1 MRSNLP
7 VSQRKYTVPEGITL
21 MSTTDAQSQ
30 ITYANGA
37 FVQVSGFE
45 RAELM
50 GQPHNLVRHP
60 DMPPEAFGDMWRTL
74 KSGYPWSA
82 LVKNRRKNGDHYWVR
97 ANASPIS
104 RSGQTVG
111 YMSVRTTARAD
122 EISAAEQL
130 YALFRSGRSGN
141 LAFDR
146 GLVVHKGIKRLL
158 SAFQLMPL
166 GARLVLGVA
175 LASLSG
181 LAPAFFMSIT
191 TQQLALLAAA
201 GVVGMV
207 SGSMFM
213 HVQAIVPIRA
223 TLAQAVA
230 VASGQPIEPVVMNR
244 VDEIGLLM
252 RSVNQ
257 AGLNLRAL
265 VDDVS
270 EQVGGVETASQE
282 IAAGS
287 QDLSTRTEQTAANL
301 EETASSMEQFTHTI
315 QQNSEAARQANDLAT
330 ATSAVAQRGGNAMK
344 DVVNQMGQIS
354 ASSQRIA
361 DIVGVID
368 SIAFQTNIL
377 ALNAAVEA
385 ARAGEEGRGFAVV
398 AAEVRALA
406 QRSAAAAKEIKT
418 LIDDSVEKIVSGGE
432 RVQEARRTMEQVVAQ
447 VERVTALVSE
457 IAAVSLE
464 QASGVGQVH
473 RAVTDLDNTTQQNAA
488 LVEQS
493 AAAAASLNLQAS
505 RLAEAVAVYRAS

>member
-1 MRSNLP
+1 MRTNLP
-7 VSQRKYTVPEGITL
+7 VSQREYKVPDGVTL
-21 MSTTDAQSQ
+21 MSTTDAQSH

-37 FVQVSGFE
+37 FIDVSGFQ
-45 RAELM
+45 RDELM
-50 GQPHNLVRHP
+50 NQAHNLVRHP

-97 ANASPIS
+97 ANASPIN
-104 RSGQTVG
+104 RSGQIIG
-111 YMSVRTTARAD
+111 YMSVRTTARPD
-122 EISAAEQL
+122 EISVAERL
-130 YALFRSGRSGN
+130 YAMFRSGKAGD

-146 GLVVHKGIKRLL
+146 GLVVHQGIRRIL

-166 GARLVLGVA
+166 GARLMLGVA
-175 LASLSG
+175 LACLSG
-181 LAPAFFMSIT
+181 LAPAFFMALTT
-191 TQQLALLAAA
+191 TQFCLLAAA
-201 GVVGMV
+201 SVIGMV
-207 SGSMFM
+207 LGVIFM
-213 HVQAIVPIRA
+213 HVQAIAPIRT

-230 VASGQPIEPVVMNR
+230 VASGQPIEPIMMNR
-244 VDEIGLLM
+244 VDEIGLLL

-301 EETASSMEQFTHTI
+301 EQTASSMEQFTQTI
-315 QQNSEAARQANDLAT
+315 QQNSQSARQANDLAT
-330 ATSAVAQRGGNAMK
+330 ETSAVAQRGGNAMEE
-344 DVVNQMGQIS
+344 VVNQMSQIS
-354 ASSQRIA
+354 ASSKRIA

-406 QRSAAAAKEIKT
+406 QRSAAAAKEIKA
-418 LIDDSVEKIVSGGE
+418 LIDDSVEKIASGGE
-432 RVQEARRTMEQVVAQ
+432 RVQEAGRTMEQVVAQ
-447 VERVTALVSE
+447 VERVTTLVSE

-473 RAVTDLDNTTQQNAA
+473 QAVAALDNTTQQNAA

-493 AAAAASLNLQAS
+493 AAAAASLNVQAS
-505 RLAEAVAVYRAS
+505 RLAEAVAVYRAR